1 MCAPFTRSGAATAA
15 KPGGALSGESSM
27 SLQPHRAV
35 DGAAQA
41 AKRTEIVRLT
51 RNEGMSRAEI
61 ARRLG
66 TSPGHV
72 RLVAKAAGLPLNPPR
87 ARSVFPPAKLAE
99 LAKLRAE
106 GLSRP
111 EIARRLGVGVNQIKN
126 AVQRH
131 NLPTAHRERTEA
143 IPPADDYEAIRAAHL
158 ARRGFPKM
166 MACLGTCGKP
176 RMTHDPALR
185 MCDTCAGRDTD
196 SPFDPATSATLA
208 L

>member
-1 MCAPFTRSGAATAA
+1 MTAQTLRA
-15 KPGGALSGESSM
+15 ISPPG
-27 SLQPHRAV
+27 PR
-35 DGAAQA
+35 DD
-41 AKRTEIVRLT
+41 AKRAEIVRLT
-51 RNEGMSRAEI
+51 HDEGMSRTEV

-66 TSPGHV
+66 TSRGRV
-72 RLVAKAAGLPLNPPR
+72 IQTIKAAGLPLNPPR
-87 ARSVFPPAKLAE
+87 ARSVFPAAKLDE

-131 NLPTAHRERTEA
+131 NLPTERRERTEA
-143 IPPADDYEAIRAAHL
+143 IPPADDYEAIRAACL

-166 MACLGTCGKP
+166 MACLGTCGRW

-185 MCDTCAGRDTD
+185 MCDTCAGRETE
-196 SPFDPATSATLA
+196 SPFDPATSATVA

>member
-1 MCAPFTRSGAATAA
+1 MTAQTLRA
-15 KPGGALSGESSM
+15 ISPPG
-27 SLQPHRAV
+27 PR
-35 DGAAQA
+35 DD
-41 AKRTEIVRLT
+41 AKRAEIVRLT
-51 RNEGMSRAEI
+51 HDEGMSRTEV

-66 TSPGHV
+66 TSRGRV
-72 RLVAKAAGLPLNPPR
+72 IQTIKAAGLAVAPPGGASR
-87 ARSVFPPAKLAE
+87 PKARSVFPPAKLAE
-99 LAKLRAE
+99 LVALRAE
-106 GLSRP
+106 GLTRP

-131 NLPTAHRERTEA
+131 NLPTKAREREEA
-143 IPPADDYEAIRAAHL
+143 IPAADDYAAIRAARL
-158 ARRGFPKM
+158 RRLGFPKM
-166 MACLGTCGKP
+166 TDCLGTCGRR